1 MSQGFLLSMQT
12 DDEEINDKDYVVEL
26 YKIKDGDNKGDDEVD
41 NDEGDLKSSRVQD
54 GCWSWKGRTYGH
66 KGDNDK
72 DKGEKW

>member
-1 MSQGFLLSMQT
+1 M
-12 DDEEINDKDYVVEL
+12 VEL
-26 YKIKDGDNKGDDEVD
+26 YKIKDGDNEGDDEVD

-66 KGDNDK
+66 KNGDNDK